1 MDVDGTDAA
10 QKLVILTRLAFG
22 TRASLSDFAVRG
34 IGSLELADLLYAD
47 ELGYAVKLLAV
58 SKLVQGELEMH
69 VQPTLIRKERPLAG
83 IGSVYNQVSIEGD
96 VVGRTW
102 FSGQGAGRDPTASA
116 VLANL
121 IDVAVGRAALTFPR
135 LDVWNDRPPVP
146 VKRAEDVE
154 ARYYLRF
161 NVEDRPHVFADI
173 ADILGRNRI
182 SLASIIQ
189 HEAPELDEAELPG
202 SNGLPV
208 VPVVVMTH
216 RTSEGRFRAAEA
228 ELGRLT
234 TLRPPWVRMPVA
246 D

>member
-1 MDVDGTDAA
+1 
-10 QKLVILTRLAFG
+10 
-22 TRASLSDFAVRG
+22 
-34 IGSLELADLLYAD
+34 
-47 ELGYAVKLLAV
+47 
-58 SKLVQGELEMH
+58 
-69 VQPTLIRKERPLAG
+69 
-83 IGSVYNQVSIEGD
+83 VSIEGD

-102 FSGQGAGRDPTASA
+102 FSGQGAGREATSSA
-116 VLANL
+116 VLADL

-135 LDVWNDRPPVP
+135 LDVWAGYPPVP
-146 VKRAEDVE
+146 VKRPEAVE
-154 ARYYLRF
+154 SRFYLRF

-189 HEAPELDEAELPG
+189 HEAPEVDDADEPG

-216 RTSEGRFRAAEA
+216 RTSEGRFRAAEV